1 MRLIDVDKLIE
12 DIEKLNLELFEE
24 FKYADSGGM
33 KITSNA
39 QMYIICESVLPRIKE
54 QPTAFD
60 VEQVLS
66 ELEKSHFHTDAT
78 FDDDGY
84 CNDDSEEVVNLNEA
98 IEIVRRGGMDEERS

>member
-1 MRLIDVDKLIE
+1 MRLIDADKLIE
-12 DIEKLNLELFEE
+12 DIEKLNLELYEE

-60 VEQVLS
+60 VEKVVEQLEEEIKENPYQS
-66 ELEKSHFHTDAT
+66 EYLAGLYK
-78 FDDDGY
+78 
-84 CNDDSEEVVNLNEA
+84 A
-98 IEIVRRGGMDEERS
+98 IDIVRQVD

>member
-33 KITSNA
+33 KISSNA
-39 QMYIICESVLPRIKE
+39 QMYIICESVLPIIKE

-60 VEQVLS
+60 VEKVAS
-66 ELEKSHFHTDAT
+66 ELEKSHFHTEST
-78 FDDDGY
+78 FDDDGC
-84 CNDDSEEVVNLNEA
+84 CNNDSEEVVNLNEA
-98 IEIVRRGGMDEERS
+98 IEIVRKGGIDE

>member
-1 MRLIDVDKLIE
+1 MNLIDADKLIE

-54 QPTAFD
+54 QPTAFNVEKV
-60 VEQVLS
+60 VEQ
-66 ELEKSHFHTDAT
+66 LEKSHFHTDAT
-78 FDDDGY
+78 FD
-84 CNDDSEEVVNLNEA
+84 DDSEEVVNLNEA
-98 IEIVRRGGMDEERS
+98 IEIVRKGGIDEVDN

>member
-1 MRLIDVDKLIE
+1 MRLIDADKLIE

-33 KITSNA
+33 KITINA

-60 VEQVLS
+60 VEKVVEQLEEEIKENPYQS
-66 ELEKSHFHTDAT
+66 EYLAGLYK
-78 FDDDGY
+78 
-84 CNDDSEEVVNLNEA
+84 A
-98 IEIVRRGGMDEERS
+98 IDIVRQVD